1 MPPATAVSNEP
12 NWISCAAETVN
23 DAIARSADTGAEFDL
38 PELMRI
44 KAKILAGREDH
55 RAATRCLRDSIAKA
69 QAQHALSLEL
79 RSAITLTGLLRGEGK
94 MAEARRCV
102 ASVFERFTE
111 GFETADLRVAR
122 GLLNELH
129 P

>member
-1 MPPATAVSNEP
+1 
-12 NWISCAAETVN
+12 
-23 DAIARSADTGAEFDL
+23 
-38 PELMRI
+38 
-44 KAKILAGREDH
+44 
-55 RAATRCLRDSIAKA
+55 LRDSIAKA

-79 RSAITLTGLLRGEGK
+79 RSAMTLTGLLRGEGGK
-94 MAEARRCV
+94 IAEARRCV

-122 GLLNELH
+122 GLLEELY